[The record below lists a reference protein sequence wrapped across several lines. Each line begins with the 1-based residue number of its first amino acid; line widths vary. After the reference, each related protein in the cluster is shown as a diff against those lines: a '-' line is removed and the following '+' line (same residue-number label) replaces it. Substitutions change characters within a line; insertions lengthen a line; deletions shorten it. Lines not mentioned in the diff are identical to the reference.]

1 MAPHRARHAGRIA
14 SDNGAI
20 GGSGSKPPCHSTRA
34 ESDELL
40 PEPLRPLR
48 RLAQSQLLTRAIS
61 HVTVVGLVVA
71 AAGFGIAQARG
82 PLPASVDQAGFFS
95 LISTAR
101 GAAAGAVP
109 SYETTTLE
117 IEARSDAATAGLPQR
132 GTSARNLEG
141 EPVPPAPLPTPVPVD
156 PDATPLP
163 APTGATAVSG
173 GMAVNTVLAAPT
185 GAALQWP
192 VPSGSI
198 SQYFHSGHLAIDI
211 AASYGNTVVAA
222 EAGVVSSAGWRNNG
236 GGYVVEVDHG
246 NGMHTVYN
254 HLGSIWVGAGQAVAR
269 GQGIAGVG
277 CTGMCTGPH
286 VHFEVLVN
294 GVIVNPLRY
303 L

>member
-1 MAPHRARHAGRIA
+1 M
-14 SDNGAI
+14 
-20 GGSGSKPPCHSTRA
+20 
-34 ESDELL
+34 

-48 RLAQSQLLTRAIS
+48 RLAQSQLLTRTIS
-61 HVTVVGLVVA
+61 HLTVVALVAA

-82 PLPASVDQAGFFS
+82 SLPASDNQAGFFS

-101 GAAAGAVP
+101 GAHGAVP
-109 SYETTTLE
+109 SYESTTLQTAPRPE
-117 IEARSDAATAGLPQR
+117 VATTPLPQR

-163 APTGATAVSG
+163 APTGGTALVG
-173 GMAVNTVLAAPT
+173 GTPTSAVFAAPT
-185 GAALQWP
+185 GASLQWP

-198 SQYFHSGHLAIDI
+198 SQYFHSGHLAIDV
-211 AASYGNTVVAA
+211 AASYGNAVVAA

-236 GGYVVEVDHG
+236 GGYVVEIDHG
-246 NGMHTVYN
+246 NGMRTVYN
-254 HLGSIWVGAGQAVAR
+254 HLGGIWVVGGQAVAR

-286 VHFEVLVN
+286 VHFEVIVN

>member
-1 MAPHRARHAGRIA
+1 
-14 SDNGAI
+14 
-20 GGSGSKPPCHSTRA
+20 
-34 ESDELL
+34 L

-61 HVTVVGLVVA
+61 HLAVISLVAA

-82 PLPASVDQAGFFS
+82 QVPASDDQAGFFS

-101 GAAAGAVP
+101 GAAGATP
-109 SYETTTLE
+109 SYESARLE
-117 IEARSDAATAGLPQR
+117 VAAAPQDTRADLPQR
-132 GTSARNLEG
+132 GTSARNLED
-141 EPVPPAPLPTPVPVD
+141 EPVLPAPLPTPVPLD

-163 APTGATAVSG
+163 APTNATAQAG
-173 GMAVNTVLAAPT
+173 TGNVLAAPSGT
-185 GAALQWP
+185 ALQWP

-198 SQYFHSGHLAIDI
+198 SQYFHSGHLAIDV
-211 AASYGNTVVAA
+211 AASYGNAVVAA

-236 GGYVVEVDHG
+236 GGYVVEIDHG
-246 NGMHTVYN
+246 NGMRTVYN
-254 HLGSIWVGAGQAVAR
+254 HLGGIWVVGGQAVAR

-286 VHFEVLVN
+286 VHFEVIVN

>member
-1 MAPHRARHAGRIA
+1 M
-14 SDNGAI
+14 
-20 GGSGSKPPCHSTRA
+20 PPCHSTRA

-40 PEPLRPLR
+40 PEPLRRLR
-48 RLAQSQLLTRAIS
+48 RLAQSQLLTRGIS
-61 HVTVVGLVVA
+61 HLTVVGLVAA

-82 PLPASVDQAGFFS
+82 QVPASDDQAGFFS

-101 GAAAGAVP
+101 GAAGAVP
-109 SYETTTLE
+109 SYGSTTLE
-117 IEARSDAATAGLPQR
+117 IVARPEVATAGLPQR
-132 GTSARNLEG
+132 GTSARNLEA

-163 APTGATAVSG
+163 APTGATALGATGTS
-173 GMAVNTVLAAPT
+173 AVLAAPT

-211 AASYGNTVVAA
+211 AASYGNAVVAA

-236 GGYVVEVDHG
+236 GGYVVEIDHG
-246 NGMHTVYN
+246 NGMRTVYN
-254 HLGSIWVGAGQAVAR
+254 HLGSIWVVAGQAVAR

-286 VHFEVLVN
+286 VHFEVIVN